1 MSETIGLHH
10 LGLSVDD
17 LEASKSFFVEVLG
30 WQESGYDSSY
40 PRTAVSDGT
49 LRLTLWQVDNRLGGA
64 KFDRKKNVGLHHLAI
79 QVASESKLDEL
90 YRKIADHPKCT
101 IEFAPELLSG
111 GPRKHMM
118 FNEPSG
124 LRVELIWQG
133 V

>member
-1 MSETIGLHH
+1 MSETTGLSH

-17 LEASKSFFVEVLG
+17 LEASKLFFIEVLG
-30 WQESGYDSSY
+30 WQESGYDPSY

-49 LRLTLWQVDNRLGGA
+49 LRLTLWQVDKSLGGA
-64 KFDRKKNVGLHHLAI
+64 EFDRKKNVGLHHLAI
-79 QVASESKLDEL
+79 KVESEAKLDEL

-118 FNEPSG
+118 FNEPSW
-124 LRVELIWQG
+124 LRMELIWQG
-133 V
+133 S